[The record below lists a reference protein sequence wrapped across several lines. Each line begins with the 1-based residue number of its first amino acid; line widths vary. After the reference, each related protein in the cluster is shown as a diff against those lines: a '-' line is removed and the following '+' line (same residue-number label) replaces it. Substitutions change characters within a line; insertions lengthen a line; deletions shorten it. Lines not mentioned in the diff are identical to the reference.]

1 METQIMPRMYVGA
14 DRFNMAGSPQG
25 STPMQHAYHGGYG
38 YGPMPGMYQPNEIDQ
53 LREENDQLRSLCGE
67 LEQALQDS
75 TQQLADVQI
84 ILDRQHE
91 LESMVEE
98 KTDTIRHLHME
109 LQQLRE
115 STELAESSS
124 SHLTRDPSAPA
135 PREDEL
141 LALSEAIERDRRQL
155 QDDEQVMMEQM
166 RQNEMQM
173 ARERAEMARQR
184 NDLQRLYGEIRHELE
199 RLERNTGNP
208 GRVEDLKAKFQDVS
222 TRRGAAPSNPG
233 TRAPATMTA
242 LPDVTATTEE
252 PARGGTNKGSSF
264 MGRLFGK

>member
-1 METQIMPRMYVGA
+1 MSRTLIGA
-14 DRFNMAGSPQG
+14 DRYHGFSSPAQG
-25 STPMQHAYHGGYG
+25 SIAMQHGYPGGYA
-38 YGPMPGMYQPNEIDQ
+38 YGAMPGLYQPNELDQ

-67 LEQALQDS
+67 LEQALQES
-75 TQQLADVQI
+75 TQQLADLQPM
-84 ILDRQHE
+84 LEQHHE
-91 LESMVEE
+91 LEAMVEE
-98 KTDTIRHLHME
+98 KTDTIRHLHLE

-115 STELAESSS
+115 ATELMDSGSN
-124 SHLTRDPSAPA
+124 RDPSIPA
-135 PREDEL
+135 PKEEEL
-141 LALSEAIERDRRQL
+141 LTLSEAIERDRRQL

-242 LPDVTATTEE
+242 LPDVTATADE
-252 PARGGTNKGSSF
+252 SSRTPSSRSGI

>member
-1 METQIMPRMYVGA
+1 
-14 DRFNMAGSPQG
+14 
-25 STPMQHAYHGGYG
+25 MQHAYHGGYG
-38 YGPMPGMYQPNEIDQ
+38 YGPMPGIYQSNELDL

-67 LEQALQDS
+67 LEQALQES
-75 TQQLADVQI
+75 TQQLAELQTV
-84 ILDRQHE
+84 LERQHE
-91 LESMVEE
+91 LEAMVEE
-98 KTDTIRHLHME
+98 KTDTIRNLHME
-109 LQQLRE
+109 LQQIRE
-115 STELAESSS
+115 STELSDSSH
-124 SHLTRDPSAPA
+124 SHLTRDPSVPA
-135 PREDEL
+135 PKEDEL

-222 TRRGAAPSNPG
+222 TRRGAAPSTPG

-242 LPDVTATTEE
+242 LPDVTAHPEE
-252 PARGGTNKGSSF
+252 SGKSGTGRGSSF
-264 MGRLFGK
+264 MGRFFGK